1 MGLKPAFQLLLV
13 TDDPAIL
20 EALPAYLQQ
29 QGFGITH
36 AVDGKTGLLKVA
48 EGTFDLIIIDDMLS
62 GSKGIELLR
71 RIRKQED
78 LPVVMLTGKTDEI
91 DTIVAI
97 ELGADDY
104 LPKSVNPRELAA
116 RLRSIL
122 RRSR

>member
-1 MGLKPAFQLLLV
+1 LKPAIQLLLV

-29 QGFGITH
+29 QGFHITH
-36 AVDGKTGLLKVA
+36 AVDGKAGLSRVA
-48 EGTFDLIIIDDMLS
+48 EGSFDLIMIDDMLS
-62 GSKGIELLR
+62 GSRGIELLR
-71 RIRKQED
+71 CIRKQEE
-78 LPVVMLTGKTDEI
+78 LPVVMLTGKAEAI

-104 LPKSVNPRELAA
+104 LPKSVNPRELVA